1 MPLRVLGIDPGSRVT
16 GYGVI
21 DVAGRGS
28 SQSLTYI
35 TSGCIKSGKG
45 EMPERLG
52 VIYRGVREIVD
63 VHQPHVL
70 AIEQVFL
77 AKNPA
82 SALKLGQARGV
93 AIAAAVASDLSVS
106 EYAAREVKLAVTG
119 TGRAAKAQV
128 QHMVR
133 VILQLAGTPAEDA
146 ADALAIAICHVNT
159 AGRASG
165 ASVH

>member
-1 MPLRVLGIDPGSRVT
+1 MRVLGIDPGSRVT
-16 GYGVI
+16 GYGVV
-21 DVAGRGS
+21 DVTGQGAREAVS
-28 SQSLTYI
+28 YV

-52 VIYRGVREIVD
+52 VIYHGVREIVEEYRPGI
-63 VHQPHVL
+63 V
-70 AIEQVFL
+70 AIERVFL
-77 AKNPA
+77 AKNPS

-93 AIAAAVASDLSVS
+93 AIAAAVAGELDVA

-119 TGRAAKAQV
+119 TGGAAKTQV

-159 AGRASG
+159 ASRALTS
-165 ASVH
+165 AST